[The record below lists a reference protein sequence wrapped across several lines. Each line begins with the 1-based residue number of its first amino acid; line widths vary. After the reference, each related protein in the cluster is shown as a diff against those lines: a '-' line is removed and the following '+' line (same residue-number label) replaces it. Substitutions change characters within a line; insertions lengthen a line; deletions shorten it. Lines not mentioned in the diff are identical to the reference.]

1 MSDRAAEIVAGIS
14 ELPPVPHVAIRMN
27 QLLHDRRATAR
38 DVGQLLASDPSI
50 ASNVLSLAN
59 SSFYGATQRVGTLT
73 HAVLVLGFNTV
84 RNVVSASSLIRALS
98 TKQAPEEQVQFW
110 RHSLACGTLA
120 KLIGIRKGHG
130 DPEELFLQGL
140 LHDVGEIVLRGWCT
154 EKMRQVDILILD
166 GAPRWEAEFQLLGT
180 THSHVGGALMELW
193 QLPPGHVD
201 VVRNHHTPA
210 LARESEEQ
218 AAIIHVADAL
228 VHSLNLGNTPAES
241 APTLDEAAWEQVG
254 LSLGVLPE
262 VFRET
267 FAGVRKVQSF
277 LEPVRRAH
285 A

>member
-1 MSDRAAEIVAGIS
+1 VSDRAAEIVSGIS

-98 TKQAPEEQVQFW
+98 TKQDPEEQVQFW

-120 KLIGIRKGHG
+120 KLIAVRNGHA

-140 LHDVGEIVLRGWCT
+140 LHDVGEIVLRGWCAESMT
-154 EKMRQVDILILD
+154 QVDALILE
-166 GAPRWEAEFQLLGT
+166 GTPRWEAELGLLGT
-180 THSHVGGALMELW
+180 THAHVGGALMELW
-193 QLPPGHVD
+193 QLPPSHVD
-201 VVRNHHTPA
+201 VVRNHHTPD
-210 LARESEEQ
+210 LARESEQQ

-228 VHSLNLGNTPAES
+228 VHSLDLGVSPGEKAPNLNES
-241 APTLDEAAWEQVG
+241 AWAMVG
-254 LSLGVLPE
+254 LGLGVLPE

-267 FAGVRKVQSF
+267 FAGVRRVECF
-277 LEPVRRAH
+277 LEPVRRAR
-285 A
+285 